1 MIRVAVLGPGLLGG
15 SIALA
20 LRADPLVEVRLW
32 ARRSAA
38 VDEAR
43 ALKIANLATDNAEE
57 AVTGADIVVVCVP
70 IGAMAEVLKAA
81 LPGISPSALVTDVG
95 SVKKPVCDILAPLLT
110 DRALFVGSHPMAGS
124 EKAGISAARPDLF
137 IHSVCIVTPESGRTP
152 PVAIERAQDF
162 WSRLG
167 CRVRSLPPQVHDE
180 VCSLISHL
188 PHLVAAALVQNVEA
202 ILPEAFGFC
211 GTGFRDTT
219 RIASGLPEMW
229 TEILGSNR
237 AAVAANLRS
246 LIGILQPLA
255 AHLERGGTDA
265 EKAIR
270 DFLTSGKKLRDGL
283 SPGTN
288 F

>member
-1 MIRVAVLGPGLLGG
+1 
-15 SIALA
+15 
-20 LRADPLVEVRLW
+20 VRLW
-32 ARRSAA
+32 ARRPAA
-38 VDEAR
+38 VKEAG
-43 ALKIANLATDNAEE
+43 ALGIADLATADAEE
-57 AVTGADIVVVCVP
+57 AVTGADTIVLCVP
-70 IGAMAEVLKAA
+70 IGAMEEVMVAA

-95 SVKKPVCDILAPLLT
+95 SVKRPVCDILAPLLA

-137 IHSVCIVTPESGRTP
+137 VNAVCIVTPESGRTP
-152 PVAIERAQDF
+152 PVAIEKARDF

-180 VCSLISHL
+180 VCSLVSHL
-188 PHLVAAALVQNVEA
+188 PHLMAAALVQNVEA
-202 ILPEAFGFC
+202 ILPDAFGFC

-246 LIGILQPLA
+246 LIGILEPLA
-255 AHLERGGTDA
+255 AHLESGGADA
-265 EKAIR
+265 EAAIL
-270 DFLTSGKKLRDGL
+270 DFLTSAKKLRDGI
-283 SPGTN
+283 SPGAN